1 MMEKLLDY
9 LTIRWSGY
17 FDAAYYLLEYPDCR
31 LADVDPLWHFVTRG
45 WREGRNPSIRF
56 HTRYYLET
64 NPDVAQ
70 AGINPLTHY
79 LRHGLREGRFP
90 VPPQVRASGRTG
102 ASVPNPRPGLLHRMA
117 WSLGHRL
124 YRWIPSHRQ
133 AQVLDW
139 VYTRFGPLFQGLPDY
154 EGWLLRHRHLQD
166 LPAMGPFSRLIDL
179 NTVQPASE
187 SNGRIAIHLHVFYPD
202 LAPEL
207 ASYLR
212 NMPFPY
218 DLYLSVIDE
227 EGAQT
232 CRDVF
237 TALPGCTKVVIRQ
250 VPNRGRDLGPLFYAF
265 GQELLQYDYIAHFHT
280 KKSLYNRGATQGWR
294 TYLCQALLGDSERI
308 RRIFALMQGDSP
320 HGIVYPQNYFR
331 LPPWANTWLANRE
344 QGAIW
349 CARLGITPMPRG
361 YFDYPAGSMFWAR
374 RDALAPLLEA
384 GLKATD
390 FPEET
395 GQTDGT
401 LAHTL
406 ERLLGLVASRQG
418 MPPGILQD
426 EQHPSWSP
434 WRFDQYVAR
443 PYRLL
448 QATVRSPQVDLIGFD
463 VFDTLLCRPLLNPER
478 IKEIVARR
486 LPASLGALYR
496 RHRGSAEAH
505 ARRTKGRD
513 VGMAEIYQFLGQ
525 QTHLGEEELAEIRRV
540 EEEVERRLLEPR
552 EQAIA
557 LYQDALET
565 GKPVVLITDMFLP
578 RDWIAARL
586 EEHGIQGWNELY
598 VSNQEGIRKD
608 QGLLYRKVLEDYGI
622 PPERFLM
629 VGDNERSDI
638 QIPTDMGAHT
648 LHLLRPSEL
657 ARGLPR
663 FGPLI
668 LAHERRCDL
677 DAELT
682 LGLVVRRHFAA
693 LEYPSFDPSSLVPPT
708 PFNVGYSLV
717 GPLLVG
723 FAAWLVHQAQQED
736 ITSLYFLAREGRLIQ
751 DIYECWIQGME
762 RAPAAEYLVLSRRA
776 AGVAAIRSFE
786 DILEIA
792 RTTYFSNTI
801 ENFLHTRYGL
811 KLDDSRWTELE
822 ARTGWSREHPISVHQ
837 RVLDQSVLELLEA
850 LQGEIFARAQKEREG
865 LLRYLDEKGFS
876 RPGSKAVVDI
886 GYGGSIQRYLNR
898 LLSQPVHGYYLMTD
912 EHAQWIHQVPGVILR
927 GCYCENVTRTPN
939 APAIYRWSFEVEK
952 LLSNTEPQVEWYEVD
967 PDTGRAQARC
977 RPLSQDEMA
986 PAKIREHIREG
997 ALAYAR
1003 DARRIRE
1010 EVLPDFRP
1018 SCWTAQ
1024 LLIETF
1030 LDQRSP
1036 AEEEF
1041 LAQIVLD
1048 DHYCGRGLVG

>member
-9 LTIRWSGY
+9 LMIRWSGY

-31 LADVDPLWHFVTRG
+31 LADVDPLWHFVTHG
-45 WREGRNPSIRF
+45 WREGRNPSRRF
-56 HTRYYLET
+56 HTQYYLHA

-70 AGINPLTHY
+70 SGLNPLTHY

-90 VPPQVRASGRTG
+90 VPPQMRASER
-102 ASVPNPRPGLLHRMA
+102 ASPSAPNPRPGALHRMA
-117 WSLGHRL
+117 WSLGHLVYQR
-124 YRWIPSHRQ
+124 IPPRHRS
-133 AQVLDW
+133 QVLDW
-139 VYTRFGPLFQGLPDY
+139 VYTHFGPLFQGLPDY
-154 EGWLLRHRHLQD
+154 EGWLLRQRHLQD
-166 LPAMGPFSRLIDL
+166 LPAVDLSSQLIPL
-179 NTVQPASE
+179 NAVQPTDE
-187 SNGRIAIHLHVFYPD
+187 PGGRIAIHIHVFYLD
-202 LAPEL
+202 LVPEL
-207 ASYLR
+207 ASYLQ

-227 EGAQT
+227 EGVRI
-232 CRDVF
+232 CRDTF

-265 GQELLQYDYIAHFHT
+265 GQELLNYEYIAHLHT
-280 KKSLYNRGATQGWR
+280 KKSLYNQGATQGWR
-294 TYLCQALLGDSERI
+294 SYLYQALLGDSERI
-308 RRIFALMQGDSP
+308 RRIFTLMQGDRP
-320 HGIVYPQNYFR
+320 YGIVYPQNYFR
-331 LPPWANTWLANRE
+331 LPAWANTWLANRRL
-344 QGAIW
+344 GALW
-349 CARLGITPMPRG
+349 CARLGIAPIPQG

-374 RDALAPLLEA
+374 RDALAPLLRAE
-384 GLKATD
+384 LQVTD

-443 PYRLL
+443 PYRML
-448 QATVRSPQVDLIGFD
+448 QATVRSPQIELIGFD
-463 VFDTLLCRPLLNPER
+463 IFDTLLCRPLLHPER
-478 IKEIVARR
+478 VKDIVARR
-486 LPASLGALYR
+486 LPAPLGTLYR
-496 RHRGSAEAH
+496 RHRGSAEER
-505 ARRTKGRD
+505 ARQSRQRD

-525 QTHLGEEELAEIRRV
+525 QTHLDEEKLAEIRRV
-540 EEEVERRLLEPR
+540 EETVERELLEPR
-552 EQAIA
+552 KQAIA
-557 LYQDALET
+557 LYRDALDT

-578 RDWIAARL
+578 HTWITARL
-586 EEHGIQGWNELY
+586 QEHGIQGWNSLY

-608 QGLLYRKVLEDYGI
+608 QELLYRKVLEDYGV

-648 LHLLRPSEL
+648 LHLLRPVEL

-668 LAHERRCDL
+668 RAHERRCDL

-682 LGLVVRRHFAA
+682 LGLVVRRNFAA
-693 LEYPSFDPSSLVPPT
+693 LEYPSFDPSSLVTPT
-708 PFNVGYSLV
+708 PFNIGYSLV

-723 FAAWLVHQAQQED
+723 FAAWLAHQAHQENMA
-736 ITSLYFLAREGRLIQ
+736 SLYFLAREGRLIQ
-751 DIYECWIQGME
+751 DIYECWSLGLDQ
-762 RAPAAEYLVLSRRA
+762 APAAEYLVLSRRA
-776 AGVAAIRSFE
+776 AGVAAIDSFE

-811 KLDDSRWTELE
+811 KLDDSHWAELE
-822 ARTGWSREHPISVHQ
+822 AHTGWSRKDPISVHQ
-837 RVLDQSVLELLEA
+837 RALNPSLIELLEA

-865 LLRYLDEKGFS
+865 LLRYLDAKGLF

-912 EHAQWIHQVPGVILR
+912 EHTRWIRQMPGVILR

-952 LLSNTEPQVEWYEVD
+952 LLSGTEPQVEWYEVD
-967 PDTGRAQARC
+967 PAGGNVQARY
-977 RPLSQDEMA
+977 RPLTQDEMA
-986 PAKIREHIREG
+986 PARLREEIRKG
-997 ALAYAR
+997 ALAYAQ

-1010 EVLPDFRP
+1010 RVLPDFQP